1 VPKIDKARVDVQKK
15 TLFAKEQLRADVQW
29 LRGEW
34 VEYIKYIDVSRLVYL
49 DEMSVNIGMTRLY
62 GRSPRGERIFEY
74 VPDVRYSRVS
84 VISTIRVSGETNP
97 FAYSGTLNGFMFIQ
111 YIWECVV
118 PTLKPYDI
126 LIMDRLS
133 AHKMKIISEMVE
145 SVGANVLYL
154 PQYSPDFNAI
164 ETVISQIKSDLRHQK
179 PRSVEAICDSLTYA
193 FYSITP
199 EQAQNHFTNAIF
211 NIRVQP

>member
-1 VPKIDKARVDVQKK
+1 M
-15 TLFAKEQLRADVQW
+15 
-29 LRGEW
+29 
-34 VEYIKYIDVSRLVYL
+34 EYIKYIDVSRLVYL
-49 DEMSVNIGMTRLY
+49 DEFSVNIGMTRLY

-74 VPDVRYSRVS
+74 VPDVRYKRVS
-84 VISTIRVSGETNP
+84 VISIIRVSGETNP
-97 FAYSGTLNGFMFIQ
+97 VAFSGTLNGNLFMQ
-111 YIWECVV
+111 YIWEYVV

-133 AHKMKIISEMVE
+133 SHKMKIIAEMVE

-154 PQYSPDFNAI
+154 PPYSPDFNAI
-164 ETVISQIKSDLRHQK
+164 ETVISQIKSDLRNQK
-179 PRSVEAICDSLTYA
+179 PRSVDAICDSLTFA

-199 EQAQNHFTNAIF
+199 EQAQNHFTNAIL

>member
-1 VPKIDKARVDVQKK
+1 
-15 TLFAKEQLRADVQW
+15 
-29 LRGEW
+29 
-34 VEYIKYIDVSRLVYL
+34 
-49 DEMSVNIGMTRLY
+49 MSVNIAMTRLY
-62 GRSPRGERIFEY
+62 GRSPRGERIYEY
-74 VPDVRYSRVS
+74 VPYVRFKRVS
-84 VISTIRVSGETNP
+84 VLSTIRVDGTTNP
-97 FAYSGTLNGFMFIQ
+97 FVFSGTLNGFLFMQ

-126 LIMDRLS
+126 LIMDCLS
-133 AHKMKIISEMVE
+133 SHKMKLISEMVE

-154 PQYSPDFNAI
+154 PQYSPDFNPI
-164 ETVISQIKSDLRHQK
+164 ETVFSQIKSDLRKDK

-199 EQAQNHFTNAIF
+199 QEAENHFINAIF

>member
-1 VPKIDKARVDVQKK
+1 M
-15 TLFAKEQLRADVQW
+15 QW

-34 VEYIKYIDVSRLVYL
+34 VEYIKYIDMSRLVYL
-49 DEMSVNIGMTRLY
+49 DEFSVNIGMTRLY
-62 GRSPRGERIFEY
+62 GRSPKGERIVEY
-74 VPDVRYSRVS
+74 IPDVRYKRVS

-97 FAYSGTLNGFMFIQ
+97 FAYSGTLNGFVFMQ

-126 LIMDRLS
+126 LVMDCLS
-133 AHKMKIISEMVE
+133 SHKMKIISEMVE

-154 PQYSPDFNAI
+154 PQYSPGFNAI
-164 ETVISQIKSDLRHQK
+164 ETAISQIKSDLRNQK

-199 EQAQNHFTNAIF
+199 QQAQNHFINAIL
-211 NIRVQP
+211 NITHQP

>member
-1 VPKIDKARVDVQKK
+1 
-15 TLFAKEQLRADVQW
+15 LFSKEQLRPDVQW

-62 GRSPRGERIFEY
+62 GRSPKGERIVEY
-74 VPDVRYSRVS
+74 VPDVRYKRIS

-97 FAYSGTLNGFMFIQ
+97 FAYSGTLNGNLFMQ
-111 YIWECVV
+111 YIWEGVV
-118 PTLKPYDI
+118 PTLRPYDI
-126 LIMDRLS
+126 LIMDCLS
-133 AHKMKIISEMVE
+133 SHKMKIISEMVE
-145 SVGANVLYL
+145 SVDANVLYL
-154 PQYSPDFNAI
+154 PQYSPDFNPI
-164 ETVISQIKSDLRHQK
+164 ETVFSQIKSDLRKQK
-179 PRSVEAICDSLTYA
+179 PRSVDAICDSLSYA

-199 EQAQNHFTNAIF
+199 QETENHFTNAIL